1 MIRSANYKERT
12 LTVPPNDVRTY
23 DALGNTFGC
32 LEATAFFHIKFGNEG
47 SATQFRKGLKMR
59 TETAFERVTIENRSD
74 VPLTVTV
81 YISMGDVDDA
91 RLVLPEQL
99 IVRRET
105 PAHTTIRKMA
115 LGNAGNTADITYID
129 PAENQVSVEIRVLTG
144 TLRVSDIWPYSSVF
158 PGNFIEV
165 SAGDPPLKFET
176 TQRLYISHNY
186 VGPHLLEWLVVVNR
200 YAS

>member
-99 IVRRET
+99 IVRT
-105 PAHTTIRKMA
+105 QSATKTTIRKRS
-115 LGNAGNTADITYID
+115 LGDAGNSDALTYTEAD
-129 PAENQVSVEIRVLTG
+129 PNQISVEFRMITG
-144 TLRVSDIWPYSSVF
+144 EMWVSDIWPFSTSYDAHYIR
-158 PGNFIEV
+158 IE
-165 SAGDPPLKFET
+165 AGDPPLKFD
-176 TQRLYISHNY
+176 TQAMLWIGHGY
-186 VGPHLLEWLVVVNR
+186 VGPHLIEWLEIKNF
-200 YAS
+200 YT